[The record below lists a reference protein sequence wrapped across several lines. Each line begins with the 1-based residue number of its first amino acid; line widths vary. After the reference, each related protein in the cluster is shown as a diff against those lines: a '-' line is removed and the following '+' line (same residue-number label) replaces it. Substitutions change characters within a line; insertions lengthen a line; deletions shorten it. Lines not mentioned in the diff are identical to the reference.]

1 MRILLLTTTCLC
13 LAACSKAS
21 ESSSDSSASDA
32 RSRGMTEQMS
42 PTLEAPSARAPVTD
56 VQSAAAPGG
65 IGVTAAPGVAFAYH
79 YAFRL
84 PSGRIAGVQEAHALA
99 CEKLGIAR
107 CRITGMRYRLLGEN
121 NVEAMLA
128 FKLDPTIARA
138 FGKNGIG
145 IAEKAEGALVDA
157 EITGT
162 DAGAAI
168 SRLDTQRSRAEDEL
182 KRIDA
187 QLARPKLP
195 EIERA
200 ELQRQRAEIVRN
212 ISATKDSTTEQR
224 ESLADTPMVFDYG
237 SGKAV
242 RGFDASA
249 PLTSAADTA
258 IGSVQITVAVLLG
271 LLALLGPPGIVV
283 LLGWLAWR
291 RFRPRRRAAAL
302 AVAEGKT
309 VTD

>member
-1 MRILLLTTTCLC
+1 MRILLLATACLG

-21 ESSSDSSASDA
+21 DSASDSA
-32 RSRGMTEQMS
+32 ITEAQSRPAERTS
-42 PTLEAPSARAPVTD
+42 PSLD
-56 VQSAAAPGG
+56 VASVANPPGAVAPGG
-65 IGVTAAPGVAFAYH
+65 IAVTAAPGVAFAYH

-84 PSGRIAGVQEAHALA
+84 PSGRIAGVQEAHAQA

-128 FKLDPTIARA
+128 FKLDPAIARA

-145 IAEKAEGALVDA
+145 IAETAQGTLVDA

-168 SRLDTQRSRAEDEL
+168 GRLNTQRTRAEDEL

-187 QLARPKLP
+187 ELAKPKLP
-195 EIERA
+195 EGERA
-200 ELQRQRAEIVRN
+200 ELQRQRAEIVQN
-212 ISATKDSTTEQR
+212 ISATRDSTAEQR
-224 ESLADTPMVFDYG
+224 EGLADTPMVFDYG

-258 IGSVQITVAVLLG
+258 IGSVQVTVAVLLG

-291 RFRPRRRAAAL
+291 RFRPRRRASVAA
-302 AVAEGKT
+302 AEGKA
-309 VTD
+309 VID